1 MKKIENIWNYFL
13 ISYIGIYFISI
24 VYLFLLFLN
33 KLLTETGYL
42 SDISGIY
49 GLLINDDMVILFLI
63 VSFPFIIVINLFT
76 LNKKINTLIRE
87 AKWQRWHS
95 YPYINY
101 LLIYNYDKDW
111 KNTKK
116 SS

>member
-1 MKKIENIWNYFL
+1 MKKIEHIWNYFL

-33 KLLTETGYL
+33 KLFTETGYL

-49 GLLINDDMVILFLI
+49 RLLVNDDMVILFLI

-87 AKWQRWHS
+87 SK
-95 YPYINY
+95 
-101 LLIYNYDKDW
+101 
-111 KNTKK
+111 
-116 SS
+116 